1 MTFAEQEDQQVLV
14 FPTVASLEPT
24 TQTTVAP
31 KEPGDH
37 DNNAAPEK
45 VAEFMSEA
53 QTDVPNTSEAETGA
67 PEPPRGD
74 GPANRPQV

>member
-1 MTFAEQEDQQVLV
+1 MV
-14 FPTVASLEPT
+14 FPTVASLELT
-24 TQTTVAP
+24 TQTTVAS

-45 VAEFMSEA
+45 VAEFMSET
-53 QTDVPNTSEAETGA
+53 QTNVPKISEKETEA